1 MGNLIESGS
10 NNQATTKFLSS
21 FGNIINIFSG
31 GNGIRPLL
39 PLPENF
45 WNGGFRRTRFTFS
58 STTEVLIPAADPIL
72 SEYGNEY
79 MRLRFTAEYINFVN
93 RQFSLFGYNYNE
105 KFSYAI
111 QMYRI
116 VYGLV
121 IIQIV
126 EESISRTLSF
136 YLNFPINQVL
146 VETARIDK
154 NPYINRLTR
163 LNYLRNNQ
171 TVTITRQ
178 EAENFLRIVDAKI
191 DEHLRDF
198 FNGANPAELRRKI
211 EVSGGTRCG
220 VNPVTRT
227 PGINAVASGILG
239 ELRPGIG
246 GRGSFKSRTNN
257 RHDGI
262 DISAPV
268 NTPLYACKAGT
279 VAQVV
284 IQTDGYGKR
293 VILKHEE
300 ELFTHYAH
308 LDSFAA
314 GIEQKT
320 PPVEV
325 TQGQL
330 IGYAGRTGNVP
341 ESQLVTEDH
350 VHFGVA
356 TAERPPGGSSH
367 WKNPVKYLNECLLT
381 TDKD

>member
-1 MGNLIESGS
+1 MENLFESG
-10 NNQATTKFLSS
+10 NDNQQTTKFLSG
-21 FGNIINIFSG
+21 FGNIFNNFSG
-31 GNGIRPLL
+31 GSVTRPLL

-45 WNGGFRRTRFTFS
+45 WNGGFHRTRFTFS
-58 STTEVLIPAADPIL
+58 STTEALIPAADPIL

-105 KFSYAI
+105 KFAYAI
-111 QMYRI
+111 QMYRV

-121 IIQIV
+121 MIQIV
-126 EESISRTLSF
+126 EQSISSTLSF
-136 YLNFPINQVL
+136 YLNFSINQIIL
-146 VETARIDK
+146 ETARIDK

-163 LNYLRNNQ
+163 LDYPRENRR
-171 TVTITRQ
+171 VRITRQ
-178 EAENFLRIVDAKI
+178 EAANFLRIVDTEI
-191 DEHLRDF
+191 DEHLRNF
-198 FNGANPAELRRKI
+198 FNAANPAELRRKI
-211 EVSGGTRCG
+211 EIRGGNYCG

-246 GRGSFKSRTNN
+246 GRGAFKSRTNN

-262 DISAPV
+262 DIRAPV

-279 VAQVV
+279 VAQVI

-300 ELFTHYAH
+300 ELFTHYSH
-308 LDSFAA
+308 LSSFAA
-314 GIEQKT
+314 GIEQTT

-341 ESQLVTEDH
+341 SGQLETEDH

-367 WKNPVKYLNECLLT
+367 WKNPVKYLNECILT